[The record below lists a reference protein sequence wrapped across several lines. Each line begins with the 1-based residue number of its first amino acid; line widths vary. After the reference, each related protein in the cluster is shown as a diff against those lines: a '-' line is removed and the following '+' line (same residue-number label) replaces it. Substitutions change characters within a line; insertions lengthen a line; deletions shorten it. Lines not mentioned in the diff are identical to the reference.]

1 MNNDKD
7 DVSKEFGENNKT
19 TANKIDEKDRLKF
32 AKQILFYLFITFLT
46 VFIAYAIYPENKALK
61 DIFEF
66 VKVGGASLVT
76 LVISFYFTSTMN
88 K

>member
-1 MNNDKD
+1 MKNDED
-7 DVSKEFGENNKT
+7 DASKEFDKNNKT

-46 VFIAYAIYPENKALK
+46 VFIAYGIYPKNAALK

-88 K
+88 R